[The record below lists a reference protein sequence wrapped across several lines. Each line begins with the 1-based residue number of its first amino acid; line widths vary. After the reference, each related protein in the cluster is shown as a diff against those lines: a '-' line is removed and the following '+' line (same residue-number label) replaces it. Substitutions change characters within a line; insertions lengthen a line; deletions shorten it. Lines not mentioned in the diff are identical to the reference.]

1 MANFFATPWTVV
13 CQVSLSTGFP
23 RQEYCS
29 GSPYPPPGDLPNQG
43 LNQHLLPWQED
54 SLPVSHLGNP
64 WDPKDCYKSR
74 CGWDIKEVGL
84 LCFSVTHVHNAHAR
98 MHTHTDLVPHWVA
111 SFIYPFEC
119 PTNRSDS
126 TCLEITKASFSD
138 CHFLLPLSIS
148 SNQKFEISFDLFLL
162 LTSCSINLQLLS
174 ILPPKCLCLLFSP
187 HSLYISFGTG

>member
-1 MANFFATPWTVV
+1 MDCSVPGFSVHGISQARILQRVAISSSRGSSQPGIE
-13 CQVSLSTGFP
+13 ST
-23 RQEYCS
+23 
-29 GSPYPPPGDLPNQG
+29 SPTLAGRFLTSEPHGKPL
-43 LNQHLLPWQED
+43 
-54 SLPVSHLGNP
+54 
-64 WDPKDCYKSR
+64 DPKDCYKSR

-98 MHTHTDLVPHWVA
+98 MHTHTDLVPHWVV

-148 SNQKFEISFDLFLL
+148 SSQKFEISFDLFLL